1 LFIDLLPTW
10 GDKAFKN
17 TWGEGPEVFYPDN
30 ARTFGQYIGNRY
42 KDRKNIIWILGGDRN
57 PRHEQDIAIWRA
69 MAAGITAGAGND
81 WILVLDDAAKK
92 FKAPGLAAAGK

>member
-1 LFIDLLPTW
+1 
-10 GDKAFKN
+10 
-17 TWGEGPEVFYPDN
+17 
-30 ARTFGQYIGNRY
+30 
-42 KDRKNIIWILGGDRN
+42 
-57 PRHEQDIAIWRA
+57 